1 MSPERNPV
9 IVKTSSVL
17 LMLTVLALFM
27 IPGGMIR
34 ASSKEVAVIESAAEV
49 LDALSSIPLRGIP
62 PALMQDAQGVAVIPN
77 VFKASF
83 VIGGRHGRG
92 VVLVREADGSWG
104 NPLFVSLTGGSIG
117 WQVGVQS
124 TDVVLVFKTRNSLD
138 RILKGKGKLTLG
150 ADVGVAAGP
159 IGRQAEAGTDAQ
171 LKAEIYSYSRSR
183 GLFAGVSLE
192 GAAFLI
198 DAEANELFY
207 HLRGIS
213 PGDLSAMKGPPNP
226 AVDKLKAQLTKLSVL
241 TPPAAAPYP
250 TQIITAPIP
259 LETNPPP
266 VVVPIPVPTAPPPPP
281 PIVPPQQPH

>member
-1 MSPERNPV
+1 M
-9 IVKTSSVL
+9 KTTLVML
-17 LMLTVLALFM
+17 ILTVLILFT
-27 IPGGMIR
+27 IPGGRIR
-34 ASSKEVAVIESAAEV
+34 AGSKEVAVIESAAEV
-49 LDALSSIPLRGIP
+49 LDALSSIPFRGIP

-77 VFKASF
+77 VLKAGF

-92 VVLVREADGSWG
+92 VVLVREPDGAWG

-159 IGRQAEAGTDAQ
+159 IGRQAEASTDAQ

-198 DAEANELFY
+198 DSDANELFY
-207 HLRGIS
+207 HIRGVS
-213 PGDLSAMKGPPNP
+213 PGDLSAMKGLQMP
-226 AVDKLKAQLTKLSVL
+226 AVDKLKAQLTKISVL
-241 TPPAAAPYP
+241 TPPAPIVYP
-250 TQIITAPIP
+250 TQIISPPIP
-259 LETNPPP
+259 PETNAPP
-266 VVVPIPVPTAPPPPP
+266 VVVPIPVPTAPPSPPP
-281 PIVPPQQPH
+281 PSAPPPY